1 MRRSSDRRTRT
12 CAEKEGVTCS
22 SIERLLVAG
31 SEQAH
36 ETPADPGVGGST
48 PFDIGEDADADPPV
62 RIESD
67 GAVPLR
73 HDFASEW
80 TRSDEMSE
88 GTLPDAENDFRVGW
102 RSANGNRRWTVQEV
116 CIRGRVGNVGQ
127 APHRYRTPPR
137 ETQGGAQV
145 AGHRTAVDAERRIG
159 DHQLPASAV
168 ETGADQIVHEAATG
182 ESCVLPG
189 GPLQQ
194 APTGPT
200 GNKDG
205 KQEDGPSP
213 ARRPNEGRQEERRS
227 RGRQEKVPLL
237 EPHDAG
243 QEEDSEDR
251 GGHERLWRD
260 AFRPEPREQQEEGQN
275 GQGKSPVE
283 RGAGGE
289 EFHVHR

>member
-1 MRRSSDRRTRT
+1 MRRRSDRRTRT

-31 SEQAH
+31 SEQAP

-137 ETQGGAQV
+137 EKEGGGQRPGNPTAR
-145 AGHRTAVDAERRIG
+145 AGDSGRRG
-159 DHQLPASAV
+159 HQPPA
-168 ETGADQIVHEAATG
+168 IVLA
-182 ESCVLPG
+182 
-189 GPLQQ
+189 
-194 APTGPT
+194 
-200 GNKDG
+200 
-205 KQEDGPSP
+205 
-213 ARRPNEGRQEERRS
+213 
-227 RGRQEKVPLL
+227 
-237 EPHDAG
+237 
-243 QEEDSEDR
+243 
-251 GGHERLWRD
+251 
-260 AFRPEPREQQEEGQN
+260 
-275 GQGKSPVE
+275 
-283 RGAGGE
+283 
-289 EFHVHR
+289 